1 MTKHPIPDAA
11 LDDRLAL
18 VGTSGSGKTH
28 TACTCVERL
37 LHLKA
42 RVVVVDPL
50 DVWYGL
56 RLKADGVMPGFPVV
70 VFGGAHGDLPITEHS
85 GSLIGETV
93 ATMAESCIVSLG
105 GLGSKSAERRFML
118 AFLESLY
125 RNATK
130 EPVHLIFDEADL
142 WAPQR
147 TSEPQLQ
154 NLMEQIVRRGRV
166 KGFIPYLI
174 TQRPAVLSKDVL
186 SQADG
191 LIAMK
196 LTSSQDRD
204 AIGAWIEGQA
214 DRADE
219 KKMLARLPQ
228 LERGSGVVWI
238 PGRAILKEAQFPAR
252 ETFDSSR
259 TPKRGEAVRSAALK
273 PIDLGAVKERL
284 ASIEVETAANDPKKL
299 KAEIAALKRQ
309 VAAGGGAPDPGAL
322 RVAEERGFERG
333 GEVVRAA
340 IAEAVADWPDA
351 LAAAMADT
359 IRERTNRLMQLVGLV
374 PRQPQIS
381 RPSAASAGR
390 SGPTAPVAPTR
401 PAQRQAAQRA
411 NGNGAGAHAELTG
424 PERTFLA
431 SVAWWKVVAG
441 NDKPTRAQV
450 CAIAGWRVTSGHVK
464 NVAGS
469 LRTKGLIDYPSDGRI
484 RFAPGGEAV
493 ADAPDDTGRPVA
505 SYVRETLSGPQQQVF
520 DELLRHPHGLAREA
534 LCDAI
539 GWSVASG
546 HVKNVLGS
554 LRSMEVVEYPT
565 QGSAKLADWILQ

>member
-1 MTKHPIPDAA
+1 MTRHPIPDAA
-11 LDDRLAL
+11 LDDRQAF

-28 TACTCVERL
+28 AACTCVERL

-42 RVVVVDPL
+42 RVIVIDPL

-56 RLKADGVMPGFPVV
+56 RLKPDGVKAGFPVV
-70 VFGGAHGDLPITEHS
+70 IFGGTHGDLPITEAS
-85 GSLIGETV
+85 GALIGETV
-93 ATMAESCIVSLG
+93 ATMAESCIVSLA

-125 RNATK
+125 RNSTR

-166 KGFIPYLI
+166 KGFIPWLI

-191 LIAMK
+191 LVAMK

-228 LERGSGVVWI
+228 LQRGAGVVWI
-238 PGRAILKEAQFPAR
+238 PGRSILEEVKFPPR

-259 TPKRGEAVRSAALK
+259 TPKRGEVVRAAALK
-273 PIDLGAVKERL
+273 PIDLGKVKERL
-284 ASIEVETAANDPKKL
+284 ASVEVETAANDPKKL
-299 KAEIAALKRQ
+299 KAEIASLRKQLAAGASAPDPDALKRADANGFAKGVDATQ
-309 VAAGGGAPDPGAL
+309 TSLAKAVARAAP
-322 RVAEERGFERG
+322 EI
-333 GEVVRAA
+333 RAA
-340 IAEAVADWPDA
+340 IEVAVRAQ
-351 LAAAMADT
+351 M
-359 IRERTNRLMQLVGLV
+359 ERLMQHT
-374 PRQPQIS
+374 
-381 RPSAASAGR
+381 AAPAR
-390 SGPTAPVAPTR
+390 ATAPPVGDRPARAVPTRSATPASVAPR
-401 PAQRQAAQRA
+401 GAAQRA
-411 NGNGAGAHAELTG
+411 NGHGASGDELTG

-431 SVAWWKVVAG
+431 SLAWWKVVAG
-441 NDKPTRAQV
+441 NDRPTRAQV
-450 CAIAGWRVTSGHVK
+450 CAIAGWRITSGHVK

-469 LRTKGLIDYPSDGRI
+469 LRTKGLIDYPSDGRL
-484 RFAPGGEAV
+484 RFTPAGEAL

-505 SYVRETLSGPQQQVF
+505 SYVRETLSGPQQQAF
-520 DELLRHPHGLAREA
+520 DELLRHPHGLDRQA

-539 GWSVASG
+539 GWSAASG

-554 LRSMEVVEYPT
+554 MRSMEVVEYPT